1 MYCLFKM
8 IINSYLLEL
17 YVSVILF
24 FMVVNVKY

>member
-1 MYCLFKM
+1 MYCLLM
-8 IINSYLLEL
+8 IINSYLLKL